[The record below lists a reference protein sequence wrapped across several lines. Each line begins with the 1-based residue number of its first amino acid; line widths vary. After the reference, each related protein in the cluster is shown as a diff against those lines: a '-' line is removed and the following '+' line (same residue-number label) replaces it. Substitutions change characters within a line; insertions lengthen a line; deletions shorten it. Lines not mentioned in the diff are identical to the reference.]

1 MSEKSPLRAA
11 AGLLMAL
18 LLLGCDG
25 AKICQPCGKPEAS
38 PQTAKLEVDWHQHSF
53 NFHFEPPWSNVL
65 PRPLFALPVLF
76 QEEAKFEEWEKGSY
90 ANCDD
95 GAPAAMHSGSAPQGR
110 ASCKNCGDD
119 GAPAA
124 VCPNQCFCEQVL
136 YPFLTELAQCERE
149 AVVEL
154 RTIGFASSSGIENA
168 ITNGQKRQLLD
179 ERHAQHIN
187 EVSKFCQGK
196 QDSEQQDP
204 SAMFNLLIANQ
215 RAAHVRDMLRKL
227 ASMEEF
233 KGKFSIACKPWCS
246 HASMVKGRKIAAG
259 GQGYD
264 PGRSMM
270 NRRVEVHLIELPR
283 CVGDR
288 TTESP

>member
-1 MSEKSPLRAA
+1 MRAA
-11 AGLLMAL
+11 VGLLIAL

-38 PQTAKLEVDWHQHSF
+38 PQTAKLEVDWQQHNF

-136 YPFLTELAQCERE
+136 YPFLAELAQCERE

-154 RTIGFASSSGIENA
+154 RTIGFASSSGIA
-168 ITNGQKRQLLD
+168 ITHEQQKNLRNL
-179 ERHAQHIN
+179 HTQHIT
-187 EVSKFCQGK
+187 EVSEFCRGERVSEK
-196 QDSEQQDP
+196 QND

-215 RAAHVRDMLRKL
+215 RAANVSDMLGEL
-227 ASMEEF
+227 ASTETF
-233 KGKFSIACKPWCS
+233 KGKFSIADKPWCS
-246 HASMVKGRKIAAG
+246 HASMEEERKIDDDG
-259 GQGYD
+259 PNYD
-264 PGRSMM
+264 PAISMV
-270 NRRVEVHLIELPR
+270 NRRVEVHLVELPR

-288 TTESP
+288 TTEST